1 MILFRAFCGAA
12 LLLGSSLALAD
23 AASHAQEAERFLKLT
38 RADQM
43 SAQVYVQVQQAFE
56 QRYAEQPVPGKQ
68 ALLERYQLKA
78 KTALDRSLAWDKLKP
93 SMISLYTGAFSEQE
107 LKELIAF
114 YRSPLGT
121 KLLDNLPLITMESA
135 RLTQTKVQEVAPEVN
150 KLLTGMS
157 AELAASK
164 P

>member
-1 MILFRAFCGAA
+1 MISFRALCGAV
-12 LLLGSSLALAD
+12 LLLGSCLALAD
-23 AASHAQEAERFLKLT
+23 PASHAKEAERFLKLT

-43 SAQVYVQVQQAFE
+43 SAQVYVQVSQAFE

-68 ALLERYQLKA
+68 ALVERYQARA
-78 KTALDRSLAWDKLKP
+78 KVALDKTLAWDKLKP
-93 SMISLYTGAFSEQE
+93 EMVGMYTGVFSEQE
-107 LKELIAF
+107 LKDLITF

-121 KLLDNLPLITMESA
+121 KMLDNLPLITMESA
-135 RLTQTKVQEVAPEVN
+135 RLTQAQVQQVAPQVN
-150 KLLTGMS
+150 KLLTDMS